1 LRSAVGAHFR
11 LPISTN
17 LSWDEIP
24 TLINEESNIFL
35 ADNNITYENEFE
47 NYTANKEA
55 NNPIRAEDLIGF
67 EDKNFCEVNFNN
79 NVDYDSKNK
88 EIDKLLNETKLNKS
102 SAETKL
108 LVKQMISQFPIVS
121 YYTLDFTQRETV
133 LIIGGETEGVNIES
147 CKLLHERNCVRINI
161 PLTNGV
167 DSLNVGIAIGIIT
180 YEMKRQFMI
189 RNIKNE

>member
-17 LSWDEIP
+17 LSWNEIP

-55 NNPIRAEDLIGF
+55 NNPIRSEDLIGF
-67 EDKNFCEVNFNN
+67 EDKNFCEVNFND
-79 NVDYDSKNK
+79 NVDYDSKN
-88 EIDKLLNETKLNKS
+88 KLLNETKLNKS
-102 SAETKL
+102 PAETKL
-108 LVKQMISQFPIVS
+108 LVKQVISQFPIVS
-121 YYTLDFTQRETV
+121 YYTLDFTQKETV

-189 RNIKNE
+189 HNIKNE